1 MIPGRIT
8 VFWNNTKVLKISKF
22 KDLRK
27 GIKNRQ
33 ECLKIFSC
41 ELYFGHLFQLEQF
54 NPTPQNGS
62 NALKLFVGNL
72 PGNCFNVFDHFLAFA
87 LKGLKR
93 FLY

>member
-1 MIPGRIT
+1 MPGRIT
-8 VFWNNTKVLKISKF
+8 VFWNNIKVLKISKF

-27 GIKNRQ
+27 GIKK
-33 ECLKIFSC
+33 CLKIFSC
-41 ELYFGHLFQLEQF
+41 ELYLGHLFQSEQF